1 MENTTNLL
9 TEIRDLLKD
18 VREELRNGTIATAAA
33 QAAAPIVVE
42 STDDNFTT
50 CVGTTAKG
58 KPCTNK
64 RIDNSEYC
72 GMHGGNKKRK
82 APTSGTSTTKAK
94 IIPTHDHGE
103 AEVSPTCDLCVQHGD
118 VLDPSVVNAEYAIQ
132 ERLKSILS

>member
-1 MENTTNLL
+1 MENTNLL
-9 TEIRDLLKD
+9 TEIRDLLLD
-18 VREELRNGTIATAAA
+18 VREELRSGAFATSAKVAASTMC
-33 QAAAPIVVE
+33 E
-42 STDDNFTT
+42 GTDDNFTT

-64 RIDNSEYC
+64 RIENSDYC

-82 APTSGTSTTKAK
+82 ATTSGTSSTKAK

-103 AEVSPTCDLCVQHGD
+103 AEVSSTCDLCVQHGD